1 LRECAVTRKIHRL
14 SFARI
19 VAMLAL
25 IGWLAGCGFKGPLY
39 LPPPKPKATKPASAA
54 EAPATMTS
62 PSTSVQAIPVPDPE

>member
-1 LRECAVTRKIHRL
+1 MTRKIHRL

>member
-1 LRECAVTRKIHRL
+1 VTRKIHRL

-25 IGWLAGCGFKGPLY
+25 TGWLAGCGYKGPLY

-54 EAPATMTS
+54 ETPATTTS
-62 PSTSVQAIPVPDPE
+62 PSSAVQAIPVPEPK

>member
-1 LRECAVTRKIHRL
+1 MLRECAVTRKIHRL

-39 LPPPKPKATKPASAA
+39 LPPPKTASSVDLLLCLSLLANHPIPTAT
-54 EAPATMTS
+54 T
-62 PSTSVQAIPVPDPE
+62 

>member
-1 LRECAVTRKIHRL
+1 MTRKIHRL

-62 PSTSVQAIPVPDPE
+62 PSTAVQAIPVPDPD

>member
-1 LRECAVTRKIHRL
+1 VTRKIHRL

-62 PSTSVQAIPVPDPE
+62 PSTAVQAIPVPDPE